1 VTTPP
6 ATKQNRFRDD
16 VGCSVSI
23 KAVACRPSHGL
34 LRIVQAEVRSTPSV
48 HERASQMR
56 FALPCGRGERWPLRA
71 MGARV
76 RLARSAR

>member
-48 HERASQMR
+48 SRASV
-56 FALPCGRGERWPLRA
+56 ANALRA
-71 MGARV
+71 ALWKR
-76 RLARSAR
+76 RALAAESDGRPCAIG